1 MPQPGEPL
9 EAGKRPEPREKFA
22 HLPYSQPR
30 EPLSPRPLDAYEGAA
45 VLRART
51 RSPGIN
57 PWLFVMATA
66 LNTTVASVLAVIIT
80 LGVVNQERPAGEP
93 RDTPE
98 STPPR
103 PLVATRDVTFATPS
117 TFQAISLRPIGS
129 PERPLQLEPQRP
141 APLPLHIVP
150 EGGTEEPFILAL
162 SGAPAGTILFGANRI
177 GSDSWFLPPGAAS
190 RLEIVLP
197 EWSTSLFEI
206 GISLR
211 RTNGQ
216 VAAQTKAW
224 IAVPPPGSWPAA
236 TPKADE
242 AVTKDLMTK
251 ADRLIAKGD
260 IIGARV
266 IYQRAAEMGSGA
278 AALALGATYDPN
290 RLWSL
295 GALGIAGNKER
306 ARQWYQRAGDLG
318 NSEAKARLTA
328 LGF

>member
-9 EAGKRPEPREKFA
+9 EAGKRPEPREKFP
-22 HLPYSQPR
+22 HLPYSSPR

-45 VLRART
+45 VLRARS

-80 LGVVNQERPAGEP
+80 LGVVNQERPAGDA
-93 RDTPE
+93 RDTQD
-98 STPPR
+98 SAPPR
-103 PLVATRDVTFATPS
+103 PLVGGRDLTFATTS
-117 TFQAISLRPIGS
+117 TFQPISLRPIGS

-141 APLPLHIVP
+141 APLPLHILP
-150 EGGTEEPFILAL
+150 EGGAEEPFILAL

-306 ARQWYQRAGDLG
+306 ARQWYQRASDLG